1 MDQMR
6 IKVFSLVIGLFC
18 LIGWSSCTDKAPI
31 NGNLDGQW
39 QLMHI
44 EDRSTGETIDCHRLY
59 WAIQLWVIELK
70 DRGDNKYGDY
80 IGRFVYNEEEN
91 TVRVSDFRVRYDE
104 DKLATENQLLQY
116 GIPST
121 DAVLEVVK
129 ADGKNLILQSETS
142 ILYFRSF

>member
-1 MDQMR
+1 M
-6 IKVFSLVIGLFC
+6 
-18 LIGWSSCTDKAPI
+18 
-31 NGNLDGQW
+31 
-39 QLMHI
+39 
-44 EDRSTGETIDCHRLY
+44 
-59 WAIQLWVIELK
+59 
-70 DRGDNKYGDY
+70 
-80 IGRFVYNEEEN
+80 
-91 TVRVSDFRVRYDE
+91 RVSDFRVRYDE